1 MATVKKSKKRIIVP
15 ICIVLVIAIIAG
27 TVFGIVKSKSGE
39 EVSLYTIGTGDIYE
53 NVSLTGDVTAGA
65 VKEYKVGTVATVKE
79 VFVKVGDKVKKDDVL
94 ATFDT
99 TQLDSQISSVQQSYN
114 ESLSA
119 YNKAVK
125 QQKNAASKA
134 NELASD
140 IKSLEKQVSKLEK
153 QPKTTKKRT
162 TITTVKTTAKK
173 TTKHTTNNNTVK
185 PITKPT
191 TQVTEKPSETAKTTT
206 QKPVTK
212 PTVTAPTT
220 ENTTGNISGK
230 LYVDAAVAPTNA
242 YGTVS
247 GIGYYDKDSSVK
259 LTAKANTGYS
269 FDGWYENY
277 SDVLIGKRITSS
289 ETYEFKVTANT
300 NLVAYFRQ
308 SNNPNNTTEPTT
320 APTTTVPVGEN
331 IKEMAD
337 QLKTLNETLKTIT
350 NDLDTLTKLM
360 EVVSTSISNA
370 IASGQ
375 INSDAIAELV
385 AADVADA
392 IKSGVIDSANLLVES
407 GVAVKMVEAAVAA
420 IDFQGIVDSVVNSN
434 NVSLTAAQLQLAA
447 TYAQYELYNAQADG
461 TVVNAQNKALK
472 ATKTA
477 LDALKT
483 QQEEMKDGWKAAF
496 DGVIT
501 KVDINDGAQ
510 TTALSAG
517 ITLENLDKMVVTVSL
532 GEYDVHKVRVGM
544 PATVTTAYGKY
555 EAEVASIAP
564 TASGG
569 SSSSIL
575 DNVGSMAGISGLS
588 SLTESG
594 AGVQCEIAI
603 DETDENIIAGF
614 DADVEI
620 STGEYLGVVVVPI
633 ESITLEKTGSYVYI
647 YDEEEGTVT
656 KTQIKTGA
664 ISDSSYEVTSGLKV
678 GDKIVSTPSTDY
690 EEDSFKVKVVDKK

>member
-79 VFVKVGDKVKKDDVL
+79 VFVKVGDKVKKDDIL

-140 IKSLEKQVSKLEK
+140 IKSLENQVSKLEK

-162 TITTVKTTAKK
+162 TITTVKTTARK
-173 TTKHTTNNNTVK
+173 TTKRTTNYTVK

-191 TQVTEKPSETAKTTT
+191 TKATEKPTETTQPTT
-206 QKPVTK
+206 QKPVVK

-220 ENTTGNISGK
+220 RNTTVDISGK
-230 LYVDAAVAPTNA
+230 LYVDAAVAPTNS

-259 LTAKANTGYS
+259 LTAKANAGYS

-308 SNNPNNTTEPTT
+308 SNNPNITTEPTT

-360 EVVSTSISNA
+360 EIVSTSIGDA

-375 INSDAIAELV
+375 LSSDAIAEIV

-392 IKSGVIDSANLLVES
+392 IQSGIIDSANLLVES
-407 GVAVKMVEAAVAA
+407 GAAVKMIEAAVAA
-420 IDFQGIVDSVVNSN
+420 IDFQGIVDTVVNSN

-603 DETDENIIAGF
+603 NETDENIIAGF
-614 DADVEI
+614 NADVEI

-647 YDEEEGTVT
+647 YDEEESTVT

-678 GDKIVSTPSTDY
+678 GDKIVATPSTDY